1 MKWRSGNSS
10 FPNPSFAG
18 RFTVLLYSKKAIGK
32 PRVPL
37 DYPLMDVNRKCL
49 PVLKTSLVE
58 WKLSKKIAIIQ
69 GNLSLLSRINWCK
82 KQSLWSLRACAYSP
96 FESREKCIPARGK
109 PRLARAWL
117 YKVCHRLAIE
127 QGKFMSARA
136 VSIYIEFSAL
146 NISNIV
152 SIHWPPR
159 CSFSFPSMTTW
170 WRDSYLF
177 TLSVLYHI
185 LLKQQLI

>member
-1 MKWRSGNSS
+1 MKRRSGNSS

-18 RFTVLLYSKKAIGK
+18 RFTVLLSKKAIGK

-37 DYPLMDVNRKCL
+37 DYPLTDVNRKCL
-49 PVLKTSLVE
+49 PVLKNSLVE
-58 WKLSKKIAIIQ
+58 WKLRKKKKRLFQ
-69 GNLSLLSRINWCK
+69 GNLSLLSRIKWCK
-82 KQSLWSLRACAYSP
+82 KQSLCGLRACAYSP

-127 QGKFMSARA
+127 QRKFMSARA
-136 VSIYIEFSAL
+136 VSIYMEFSAL

-159 CSFSFPSMTTW
+159 CSFRFPSMTTR

>member
-1 MKWRSGNSS
+1 MKRRSGNSS

-18 RFTVLLYSKKAIGK
+18 RFTVLLSKKAIGK

-37 DYPLMDVNRKCL
+37 DYPLTDVNRKCL
-49 PVLKTSLVE
+49 PVLKNSLVE

-82 KQSLWSLRACAYSP
+82 KQSLWGLRACACSP

-127 QGKFMSARA
+127 VYVRA
-136 VSIYIEFSAL
+136 CGFHLYWVFRIEHFKHCQYSLAT
-146 NISNIV
+146 
-152 SIHWPPR
+152 
-159 CSFSFPSMTTW
+159 SMFIPFRKYDDMMT
-170 WRDSYLF
+170 R
-177 TLSVLYHI
+177 
-185 LLKQQLI
+185 